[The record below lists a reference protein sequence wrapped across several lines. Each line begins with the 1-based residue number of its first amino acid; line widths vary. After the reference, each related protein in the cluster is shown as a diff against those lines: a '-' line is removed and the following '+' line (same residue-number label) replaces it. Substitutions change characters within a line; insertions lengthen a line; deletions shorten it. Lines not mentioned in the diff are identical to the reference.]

1 MGKIK
6 NYSLGSQGV
15 ILDPHHLLPG
25 VSPEGMSKAQNFFHD
40 ANAGF
45 AGALRKRPGFQKFN
59 PLNMGGAIL
68 GGIGMPVAGNGSAVG
83 GGAPIGTG
91 DPADGTSTGTGDGT
105 GLPGATWDGSAA
117 PVFTPPSVGGSFFTG
132 SGTTL
137 FGGARLIVIG
147 RGNNSGTSGSN
158 GGIGWFVSSKG
169 LADTA
174 VAVTK
179 TTGLQPACIV
189 AYPPTTVFAGSNG
202 TPSVYHPASGYLFYA
217 AGHDQPSGTA
227 TTIRKVN
234 GATDS
239 LVATIAVST
248 VDAAFSNGNHLT
260 GQNRQHVSDM
270 HLGYDGFIYISL
282 KDRAGGQDVNNLN
295 YGRVFKMNPTTG
307 TVSDVTVTAPAMLP
321 YVTTFF
327 DGKIFWGSFDLAAS
341 EVTAVLTSAN
351 FYATNA
357 DFTGSVVDQGLTPSA
372 GGGVVTCALP
382 FPSNDPSNQILFVG
396 TGSNGA
402 AFNAIFTRQRG
413 VAGGVNWLGG
423 SPLIG
428 SGGAATAGNNFPSLC
443 EFGGN
448 LYASFYN
455 PGQIAKIYKFTPDY
469 SGLAADGFWNGAG
482 TWTTAAT
489 LAITTS
495 YTLFADDGVLYAIG
509 QLGFGG
515 TQGAYVS
522 TDGATWT
529 DKSASL
535 PAFGNQSYPL
545 PILAGFNQ

>member
-91 DPADGTSTGTGDGT
+91 DAADGTSTGTGDMT
-105 GLPGATWDGSAA
+105 GLPGATFDGSAA

-147 RGNNSGTSGSN
+147 RGNNSGTSGSD

-174 VAVTK
+174 IAVTK
-179 TTGLQPACIV
+179 TTGLQPACITS
-189 AYPPTTVFAGSNG
+189 YPPTTVFAGSNG
-202 TPSVYHPASGYLFYA
+202 TPSVYHAASGYLFYA
-217 AGHDQPSGTA
+217 AGHDQPSGTV
-227 TTIRKVN
+227 TTIRQTN
-234 GATDS
+234 GATDV
-239 LVATIAVST
+239 LTATIAAPA
-248 VDAAFSNGNHLT
+248 DGAAFSNGNPLT
-260 GQNRQHVSDM
+260 GQNRQHVTDM

-282 KDRAGGQDVNNLN
+282 KDRAGGQNVNGAN
-295 YGRVFKMNPTTG
+295 YGRIFKMNPTTG
-307 TVSDVTVTAPAMLP
+307 TLANVSVTTPAMLP
-321 YVTTFF
+321 YVCAFF
-327 DGKIFWGSFDLAAS
+327 DGKIFWGDFNLAAS
-341 EVTAVLTSAN
+341 EVTAALTSAVV
-351 FYATNA
+351 YASNA
-357 DFTGSVVDQGLTPSA
+357 DFSGSVTDTGLTPAA
-372 GGGVVTCALP
+372 GGGVITSMLP
-382 FPSNDPSNQILFVG
+382 FPTADPTNQILFVG
-396 TGSNGA
+396 IGGNGA
-402 AFNAIFTRQRG
+402 GFNSVFTRQRG
-413 VAGGVNWLGG
+413 ISTGAWLG
-423 SPLIG
+423 SLVG
-428 SGGAATAGNNFPSLC
+428 SGGAATAGNCFPSLC
-443 EFGGN
+443 EFNGK
-448 LYASFYN
+448 LYASFFN
-455 PGQIAKIYKFTPDY
+455 PGQIAKIYQFTPDY
-469 SGLAADGFWNGAG
+469 SGVATDGFWNGAG
-482 TWTTAAT
+482 TWVTAYT
-489 LAITTS
+489 PAITTS

-515 TQGAYVS
+515 AQAAYVS
-522 TDGATWT
+522 TDGTTWT
-529 DKSASL
+529 DRSAAL